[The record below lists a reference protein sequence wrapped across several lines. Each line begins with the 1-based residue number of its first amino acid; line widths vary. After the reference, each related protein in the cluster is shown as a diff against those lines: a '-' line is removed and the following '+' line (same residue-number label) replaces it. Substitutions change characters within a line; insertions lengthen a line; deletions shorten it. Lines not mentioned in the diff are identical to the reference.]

1 MNMKLR
7 SLVLVLAIALVI
19 GPAATALANT
29 NPFSD
34 VPADHWAYDAVI
46 QLAAVGLVEGYPDGT
61 YGGTRMMTRYEA
73 ALVFAR
79 TLARLEALVEEE
91 VYATNAD
98 LRAQVVAEVLADIEG
113 AKAELAALIKEE
125 LANIEVPVV
134 EHTIERVVVEQP
146 IEKIVEVQPVERPFE
161 LTPEAEQVIAAL
173 VADLFKEEIAAA
185 ELGAKEVVT
194 ETKIIERIVEAED
207 ALTEEDV
214 NRIVEAILAAELE
227 RVYASQEGASADLDA
242 RVDAALAKMA
252 ADQAALAG
260 DVADLE
266 YRHLT
271 LINALR
277 ADVNALTVA
286 LDKEV
291 AELTDAIYALSDEF
305 ETELALLGVR
315 VNTLEKLFLSMEDRI
330 TAVEGRVAMVEKEQ
344 GNLRKDLERVQL
356 SGKLTFNAESSN
368 IKAEGDAVE
377 VKDWL
382 ERDTYKNVGLSLKQ
396 EGDLKL
402 TVNAS
407 ESTTVSAFANYAINL
422 AEKNTVDF
430 NNFRIEVTSDTPITR
445 FVAGN
450 KLDDHVKGINSYVL
464 GTKPSQGATADFK
477 FFDGF
482 TGNAVVGEKDD
493 GLVGALA
500 LSYEFIPELGLSAA
514 VSGTRNDNKISAAS
528 AGVFG
533 ELFGVTDEGNFAID
547 LTDEEAEDAML
558 FGGKLSGE
566 FGPVSLSGSYVM
578 AGDDFGKKEAN
589 SNSLSSRPFVGGGS
603 NALELTAGVDFL
615 EMIDV
620 DGSFYREMDD
630 EYEALV
636 QAYKFGATATFDV
649 FVPLTLSGSY
659 AWNKTDATESKATEV
674 KASVSNVDLFDTGVK
689 FGTSVAY
696 VDGRL
701 KDGAYKKSDNFV
713 FQDKQAVILAADLG
727 YEAGVRGATLGLG
740 YGVEF
745 VMPLVDDDADQPNE
759 LTHKLTAGYGFT
771 DNLKLD
777 LGATVFHTLDE
788 NADVAQKYTAG
799 LTFTF

>member
-344 GNLRKDLERVQL
+344 EPPQ
-356 SGKLTFNAESSN
+356 
-368 IKAEGDAVE
+368 
-377 VKDWL
+377 
-382 ERDTYKNVGLSLKQ
+382 
-396 EGDLKL
+396 
-402 TVNAS
+402 
-407 ESTTVSAFANYAINL
+407 
-422 AEKNTVDF
+422 
-430 NNFRIEVTSDTPITR
+430 
-445 FVAGN
+445 
-450 KLDDHVKGINSYVL
+450 
-464 GTKPSQGATADFK
+464 
-477 FFDGF
+477 
-482 TGNAVVGEKDD
+482 
-493 GLVGALA
+493 
-500 LSYEFIPELGLSAA
+500 
-514 VSGTRNDNKISAAS
+514 
-528 AGVFG
+528 
-533 ELFGVTDEGNFAID
+533 
-547 LTDEEAEDAML
+547 
-558 FGGKLSGE
+558 
-566 FGPVSLSGSYVM
+566 
-578 AGDDFGKKEAN
+578 
-589 SNSLSSRPFVGGGS
+589 
-603 NALELTAGVDFL
+603 
-615 EMIDV
+615 
-620 DGSFYREMDD
+620 
-630 EYEALV
+630 
-636 QAYKFGATATFDV
+636 
-649 FVPLTLSGSY
+649 
-659 AWNKTDATESKATEV
+659 
-674 KASVSNVDLFDTGVK
+674 
-689 FGTSVAY
+689 
-696 VDGRL
+696 
-701 KDGAYKKSDNFV
+701 
-713 FQDKQAVILAADLG
+713 
-727 YEAGVRGATLGLG
+727 G
-740 YGVEF
+740 YGKRS
-745 VMPLVDDDADQPNE
+745 
-759 LTHKLTAGYGFT
+759 TRW
-771 DNLKLD
+771 
-777 LGATVFHTLDE
+777 
-788 NADVAQKYTAG
+788 
-799 LTFTF
+799 

>member
-1 MNMKLR
+1 MKLR
-7 SLVLVLAIALVI
+7 SLVLVLAIALVV
-19 GPAATALANT
+19 GPAASALANT

-98 LRAQVVAEVLADIEG
+98 LRAQVVAEVLADIEA

-146 IEKIVEVQPVERPFE
+146 IEKVVEVQPVERPFE

-173 VADLFKEEIAAA
+173 VADLFRDELAAA

-227 RVYASQEGASADLDA
+227 RVYASQEGASADLNA
-242 RVDAALAKMA
+242 RVDAAIAKLAA
-252 ADQAALAG
+252 

-286 LDKEV
+286 LDKEIAKV
-291 AELTDAIYALSDEF
+291 TESIYALSDEF

-344 GNLRKDLERVQL
+344 GNLRKDMERVQL
-356 SGKLTFNAESSN
+356 SGKLTFDASSHSHN
-368 IKAEGDAVE
+368 LEDKAAKVTDFFGNEYKHDA
-377 VKDWL
+377 L
-382 ERDTYKNVGLSLKQ
+382 
-396 EGDLKL
+396 DLTQKGELTL
-402 TVNAS
+402 TVKAS
-407 ESTTVSAFANYAINL
+407 DSVTVKAFTAY
-422 AEKNTVDF
+422 TVNIFGDDKDLTF
-430 NNFRIEVTSDTPITR
+430 KSYRAEVTSDSLITR
-445 FVAGN
+445 FVAGTL
-450 KLDDHVKGINSYVL
+450 KDQVKGFNSYVL
-464 GTKPSQGATADFK
+464 GKGSPEQGATADFK
-477 FFDGF
+477 FLEGF
-482 TGNAVVGEKDD
+482 TGNAVVGGVD
-493 GLVGALA
+493 GDLVGGLA
-500 LSYEFIPELGLSAA
+500 LSYKFIPELGLKGA
-514 VSGTRNDNKISAAS
+514 VTGTRNDSKIHAVS

-533 ELFGVTDEGNFAID
+533 ELFGVEYEGNFAMD
-547 LTDEEAEDAML
+547 LTDEDAEDAML

-578 AGDDFGKKEAN
+578 AGKDFGKGT
-589 SNSLSSRPFVGGGS
+589 LSKSKSPLLKAEKGSAIEVG
-603 NALELTAGVDFL
+603 AGVDFL
-615 EMIDV
+615 GIDV
-620 DGSFYREMDD
+620 DGNYYREMDA
-630 EYEALV
+630 ENENAAVV
-636 QAYKFGATATFDV
+636 QAYKFGATAKFDV

-659 AWNKTDATESKATEV
+659 AWNQTGEDERKATEV
-674 KASVSNVDLFDTGVK
+674 KAAIGDIDLFDTGVT

-696 VDGRL
+696 KDGRL
-701 KDGAYKKSDNFV
+701 KDGAYKTIKNFEM
-713 FQDKQAVILAADLG
+713 QDKQALVVGAKLGYAAD
-727 YEAGVRGATLGLG
+727 VRGAGLDLG

-745 VMPLVDDDADQPNE
+745 VMPLVEEGQESTNE
-759 LTHKLTAGYGFT
+759 LTHKITADYSFTKDLT
-771 DNLKLD
+771 LK
-777 LGATVFHTLDE
+777 LGATVFHTLEE
-788 NADVAQKYTAG
+788 NAEVAQKYTAG
-799 LTFTF
+799 LSFTF